1 MSDMKN
7 KSLLQY
13 IFLFLFILFISDLN
27 LSKAQILEGEGEGK
41 NAECILCTQV
51 VPDCKENEKLV
62 FQTCD
67 QCAHCEPID
76 LASPTPTSTLEET
89 KGDCQKCLI
98 HAQCQTG
105 QLCINDCCAQN
116 PKRQKKVIIKPC
128 IKSCTSQKQCS
139 QNQICRNKC
148 CVKKP
153 EKPKQAKKVTP
164 IKKKEKPKCIVCTQT
179 QQNCKEGENLIKQ
192 TCTKCAY
199 CKAIETKIKELKTD
213 GTKCKNPCGTKCCK
227 AGYKCITI
235 NQCKGKKKPCMLPL
249 LRYCDKKAP
258 DPLSG
263 RLSTF
268 ECE

>member
-1 MSDMKN
+1 MSDH
-7 KSLLQY
+7 Y
-13 IFLFLFILFISDLN
+13 EDY
-27 LSKAQILEGEGEGK
+27 K
-41 NAECILCTQV
+41 NAGNKGKIIHWVPVEENKAVEILLDTGSI
-51 VPDCKENEKLV
+51 L
-62 FQTCD
+62 
-67 QCAHCEPID
+67 
-76 LASPTPTSTLEET
+76 
-89 KGDCQKCLI
+89 KGYGEISL
-98 HAQCQTG
+98 
-105 QLCINDCCAQN
+105 
-116 PKRQKKVIIKPC
+116 
-128 IKSCTSQKQCS
+128 
-139 QNQICRNKC
+139 
-148 CVKKP
+148 
-153 EKPKQAKKVTP
+153 
-164 IKKKEKPKCIVCTQT
+164 
-179 QQNCKEGENLIKQ
+179 QNCKEGENLIKQ